1 MGGTGNAGA
10 VAMPDQGEA
19 LKERTNRFALDVVA
33 LLKLLPNSEPALT
46 IKRQMAKSATSVAA
60 NYRASRR
67 ARSHA
72 EFTARIGVVAE
83 EADETLFWLTFVADA
98 KLLVSPDLS
107 RLQREA
113 GELTA
118 IFSAC
123 VGTARRNSRLNRQ

>member
-1 MGGTGNAGA
+1 MS
-10 VAMPDQGEA
+10 DQGEV
-19 LKERTNRFALDVVA
+19 LKARTNRFALDVVG
-33 LLKLLPNSEPALT
+33 LLKLLSNSEPGTT
-46 IKRQMAKSATSVAA
+46 IKRQIAKSATSVAA

-72 EFTARIGVVAE
+72 EFAARIGVVAE
-83 EADETLFWLTFVADA
+83 EADETLFWLNFVADA
-98 KLLVSPDLS
+98 QLIVSPELS

-123 VGTARRNSRLNRQ
+123 VGTARRNSRINRP